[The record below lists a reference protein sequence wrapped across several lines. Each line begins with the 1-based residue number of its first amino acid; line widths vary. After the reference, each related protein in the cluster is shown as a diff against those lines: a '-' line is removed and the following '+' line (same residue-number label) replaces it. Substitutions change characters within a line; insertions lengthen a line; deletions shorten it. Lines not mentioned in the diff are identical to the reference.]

1 MLDNYKILVGK
12 DIEYAMKLIGKN
24 GSKCL
29 IVVNKSNKIL
39 GTLSDGDIRAVLLKK
54 LRITEKI
61 DKHYNNKPTI
71 IKEKNYSISEAKK
84 IFIKKNL
91 WLIPIANK
99 KKELIDVI
107 DWKTLY
113 GDKKTRIKKNFSTPV
128 VIMAGGKGTRLE
140 PFTHILPK
148 PLLPLE
154 GKAVIEHIIE
164 KFRKYDLQKFIISTN
179 FKAAAIKGYF
189 SELRHDYKI
198 NYISEKKPLG
208 TAGCL
213 KSLQNKIKGDFFV
226 VNCDC
231 IISADLS
238 YFYSFHQ
245 NSSNDISI
253 IASYNDYIIPYGICK
268 TDKFG
273 NLSKIDEKP
282 KVNFLAN
289 AGCYLV
295 NSKVLKLIP
304 KNKFFDF
311 TDLIKKAKDNK
322 FKIGVYP
329 ISSGEWIDVG
339 EWNQFNKLSI
349 K

>member
-54 LRITEKI
+54 LKITEKI
-61 DKHYNNKPTI
+61 DKHYNSKPTI

-107 DWKTLY
+107 VWKTLY
-113 GDKKTRIKKNFSTPV
+113 GDKKPKIKKKFSTPV
-128 VIMAGGKGTRLE
+128 V
-140 PFTHILPK
+140 ILPK

-154 GKAVIEHIIE
+154 GRAVIEHIIE

-179 FKAAAIKGYF
+179 FKAATIKGYF
-189 SELRHDYKI
+189 SELRPNYKI

-238 YFYSFHQ
+238 DFYSFHQ
-245 NSSNDISI
+245 NRSNDISI

-311 TDLIKKAKDNK
+311 TDLIVVN
-322 FKIGVYP
+322 GLMLV
-329 ISSGEWIDVG
+329 SGI
-339 EWNQFNKLSI
+339 NSTNFQ
-349 K
+349 